1 MSEEIKDVVKL
12 ISAMFLTTIIVL
24 TAMEWLKKDTY
35 YLQWSCGGNSG
46 TMVISEN
53 TTLNCR

>member
-12 ISAMFLTTIIVL
+12 ISALFLTTIIALSV
-24 TAMEWLKKDTY
+24 MEGLKKDTY

-46 TMVISEN
+46 TMLIAEN
-53 TTLNCR
+53 STLNCK